1 MARVLMDRRV
11 LLSIAV
17 VGGLAAV
24 ALWPQTIAVDVA
36 QVSRGPLTVTIDE
49 EGRTR
54 VRDRFVVGAPVT
66 GRLLRIELDPGDRV
80 ERGAIIARLQPEAPP
95 LLDAR
100 TQAEAV
106 AAAESAAAALEH
118 ARAEERRAHAALTQ
132 AQRELIRTR
141 TLTAAGATTRQDLD
155 AREADASLAAEAVN
169 AAASAVRAASA
180 EVDRARAR
188 AATPGPRV
196 GSGGG
201 TVVVNAPVGGVVLQR
216 PRQSEGVVQA
226 GEPLV
231 EIGDPRQIEIVT
243 DLLSTDA
250 VMVKPGARA
259 IIEQWGGDTPLAAT
273 VRRIE
278 PAGFTKISALG
289 VEEQR
294 VNVVLDF
301 VDSDEACAALG
312 DAYRV
317 EARIVV
323 WEAPDVLKVPTNAL
337 FRDEGR
343 WAVYLASDGRARRTF
358 VELGHQT
365 GPEAEVTSGLTEG
378 AVVIVH
384 PGDLVRDGGRIAPRP
399 YAKVPG
405 GRFEHVLESGLR

>member
-1 MARVLMDRRV
+1 MPRVVTDRRV

-17 VGGLAAV
+17 VGGLVGV
-24 ALWPQTIAVDVA
+24 ALWPRTVTVDLA
-36 QVSRGPLTVTIDE
+36 RVSRGALVVTVDE

-54 VRDRFVVGAPVT
+54 VRDRFVVAAPVS

-80 ERGAIIARLQPEAPP
+80 ERGTTIARLQPEAPA

-100 TQAEAV
+100 TYAESVAAVDGAEA
-106 AAAESAAAALEH
+106 ALDH

-132 AQRELIRTR
+132 AHRELSRTR
-141 TLTAAGATTRQDLD
+141 TLTAAGATARQELD
-155 AREADASLAAEAVN
+155 AREAEASLAAEALN

-180 EVDRARAR
+180 EVGRARAR
-188 AATPGPRV
+188 IATRGPRS
-196 GSGGG
+196 GSVSGA
-201 TVVVNAPVGGVVLQR
+201 VVVSAPVGGLVLQR
-216 PRQSEGVVQA
+216 PRQSEGVVRA
-226 GEPLV
+226 GEALV

-250 VMVKPGARA
+250 VRVTPGARA

-278 PAGFTKISALG
+278 PAGFTKVSALG

-301 VDSDEACAALG
+301 VDPGEACVLLG

-317 EARIVV
+317 ETRIVL
-323 WEAPDVLKVPTNAL
+323 WEAAGVLKVPTNAL
-337 FRDEGR
+337 FRDAGR
-343 WAVYLASDGRARRTF
+343 WAVYVASDGRARRTF

-365 GPEAEVTSGLTEG
+365 GTEAEVTAGLSEG
-378 AVVIVH
+378 ALVIVH
-384 PGDLVRDGGRIAPRP
+384 PGDLVRDDGRISPETR
-399 YAKVPG
+399 
-405 GRFEHVLESGLR
+405 R